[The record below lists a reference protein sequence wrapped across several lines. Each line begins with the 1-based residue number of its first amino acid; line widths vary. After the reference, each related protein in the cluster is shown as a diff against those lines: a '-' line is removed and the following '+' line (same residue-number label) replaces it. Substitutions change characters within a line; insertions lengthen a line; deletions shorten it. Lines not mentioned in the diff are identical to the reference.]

1 MNYNIAVEDIV
12 KMAIKIEENG
22 EMVYRY
28 LTKQFEVEEIKQL
41 FKLLADQETYHR
53 SYFEGLLSTLIKG
66 PQSQMSLDRD
76 KLDYLKGFAGEHVFL
91 PDNVLALVG
100 KKIGSKIEVFDF
112 ALLAEKETAE
122 FYEKL
127 LGLIPVEER
136 AGVERIIVQERNHYQ
151 ILTKEKEKI
160 INSGGK

>member
-12 KMAIKIEENG
+12 KMAVKIEENG

-28 LTKQFEVEEIKQL
+28 LTKQFEGEEIKRL
-41 FKLLADQETYHR
+41 FTLLADQETYHR
-53 SYFEGLLSTLIKG
+53 SYFEGLLSTLTKG
-66 PQSQMSLDRD
+66 SQSQMSLDQD
-76 KLDYLKGFAGEHVFL
+76 KLDHLKGFAGEHVFL

-112 ALLAEKETAE
+112 AILAEKETAE
-122 FYEKL
+122 FYERL
-127 LGLIPVEER
+127 LALIPAEER
-136 AGVERIIVQERNHYQ
+136 SGVERIIGQERNHFL

-160 INSGGK
+160 LNSGEK